1 MKVSVVIPAYNEEK
15 YLPETLDSVKRLT
28 LPPDEIL
35 VIDGDS
41 TDRTRAV
48 AQSLGARVVTVPHRG
63 IGFARQRGL
72 EEAKGDII
80 AFTDADTVVP
90 RDWLTKIVETLSQNG
105 VSGVYSG
112 YYVPNGWLPYLIFIN
127 IIQPMYQVFFQWIG
141 RPICPGQ
148 NMAFWK
154 QKALEAGG
162 YPMDF
167 NIIEDQ
173 EMGKRLRTVGKFV
186 FRLDNFVISSSRR
199 GCEGIGFFT
208 RMAKAQWEYYTT
220 RRADTGF
227 PDIR

>member
-1 MKVSVVIPAYNEEK
+1 MKISVVIPAYNEEK
-15 YLPETLDSVKRLT
+15 YISGTIDSIKKLT
-28 LPPDEIL
+28 LIPDEIL
-35 VIDGDS
+35 IIDGGS
-41 TDRTRAV
+41 TDKTKAI
-48 AQSLGARVVTVPHRG
+48 AEKMGARVVTVPHRG

-72 EEAKGDII
+72 EEARGDIV

-90 RDWLTKIVETLSQNG
+90 PHWTTKIVETLSRDG

-112 YYVPNGWLPYLIFIN
+112 YFVPRGWLPYLIFIN
-127 IIQPMYQVFFQWIG
+127 FIQPIYQVFFQWIG
-141 RPICPGQ
+141 HPVCPGQ

-162 YPMDF
+162 YPSDF
-167 NIIEDQ
+167 KIIEDQ
-173 EMGKRLRTVGKFV
+173 EMGRRLRTVGTLV

-199 GCEGIGFFT
+199 GYEGINFFT
-208 RMAKAQWEYYTT
+208 RMAKAQWDYYTT

>member
-15 YLPETLDSVKRLT
+15 YLSETLESVKRLT

-35 VIDGDS
+35 VIDGES

-80 AFTDADTVVP
+80 AFTDADTIVP

-154 QKALEAGG
+154 QKALVAGG

-167 NIIEDQ
+167 KIIEDQ

-199 GCEGIGFFT
+199 GYEGIGFFT